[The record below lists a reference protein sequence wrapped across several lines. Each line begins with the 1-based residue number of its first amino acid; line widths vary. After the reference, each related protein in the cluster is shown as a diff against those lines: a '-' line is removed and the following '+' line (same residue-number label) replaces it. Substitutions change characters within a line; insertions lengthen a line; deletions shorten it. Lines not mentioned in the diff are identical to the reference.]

1 MDIRSYIEELAKR
14 AKRASVSL
22 RSMPAATKNRALESI
37 AKFLDRDRRRI
48 IEANEK
54 DLEEGRTEGLSEA
67 FLDRL
72 ALTGRRIDGMV
83 HAVREIA
90 ALEDPVG
97 EVVGVKRPQGF
108 VLEKVRVPIGVVAVI
123 YESRPN
129 VSVDAASLCLKSGN
143 AVILRGGSEAFES
156 NRALNAL
163 MRDALDASGI
173 SPDSVLS
180 VESKEHEGVSWLVKQ
195 EGLVDLVIPRGGESL
210 IRTVVREATV
220 PVIKHYK
227 GVCHL
232 YIDDESDLAMAV
244 EVVHN
249 AKVQRPATCNAV
261 ETLLVHEKVSEIF
274 LPMAREKLKGV
285 ELRGCERTRKIL
297 PGVEAVSEE
306 DYSTEYLDLILSV
319 RVVDSLEMA
328 IEHIAIYGSNHTDGI
343 ITRNVVKAQK
353 FVEMVDSAVVT
364 VNASTRLSDGGV
376 FGLGAEIGISTDKLH
391 ARGPMGLKELTSSK
405 WVVKGNGHLREL

>member
-376 FGLGAEIGISTDKLH
+376 FGLGTEIGISTDKLH